1 MPYNNKPKLGP
12 SLYVHKKTIH
22 ALPPLVRV
30 DSVLAELETWLGANP
45 SIGRIVKH

>member
-1 MPYNNKPKLGP
+1 MYI
-12 SLYVHKKTIH
+12 KKTIH